1 MKRKGYYSPP
11 LRRELVTR
19 LYHMARELQIP
30 MTALNDRIV
39 QEALDQM
46 MATPFHTPQTKAPAA
61 IAV

>member
-11 LRRELVTR
+11 LRRDLVTR
-19 LYHMARELQIP
+19 LYHMARELKIP

-46 MATPFHTPQTKAPAA
+46 MAAPFHTPQTKAPAA